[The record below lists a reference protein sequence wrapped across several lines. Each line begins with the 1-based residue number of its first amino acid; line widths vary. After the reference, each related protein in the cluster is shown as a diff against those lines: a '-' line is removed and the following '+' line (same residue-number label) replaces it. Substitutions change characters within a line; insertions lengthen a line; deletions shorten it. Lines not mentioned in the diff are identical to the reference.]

1 MTPVVSP
8 LEIGEH
14 KIWPPLI
21 LAPMSGVTNRT
32 MRALYKPFGLGL
44 TVTEFVSSNALQYG
58 SKRTMEMIDQHGIE
72 KPVSTQLWGDDPEV
86 MAKAAKVVR
95 ECGADI
101 VDINFGCPA
110 PKVTKT
116 NGGSA
121 CLRDVDRC
129 EAIMAAVVNAV
140 DCPVTMKMRLGW
152 TEDKLVYVDVARR
165 AERVGV
171 KAVTLHARTA
181 RQFYRGSADWDHIK
195 RLKESVGIPVI
206 GNGDLDDPY
215 VALQR
220 MRETGVDAI
229 MLGRA
234 TLGNPWLISQI
245 RDLMEGR
252 EAQSSPSDADRLRF
266 CIVHYKR
273 MVDELGETRAVPQM
287 RKHVALY
294 LKGIPGAAILRERIM
309 RIPTADEAIAIIE
322 ETIQRVERESYV
334 AA

>member
-1 MTPVVSP
+1 MSFAA
-8 LEIGEH
+8 LKIGPIE
-14 KIWPPLI
+14 IWPPLI

-44 TVTEFVSSNALQYG
+44 TVTEFVSANALEFG
-58 SKRTMEMIDQHGIE
+58 SRRTMEMIDQHGLE
-72 KPVSTQLWGDDPEV
+72 KPVSTQLWGDDPAI
-86 MAKAAKVVR
+86 MAQAAKVVR

-116 NGGSA
+116 LGGSA
-121 CLRDVDRC
+121 CLKDVDRC
-129 EAIMAAVVNAV
+129 EAIMKAVVDAV

-152 TEDKLVYVDVARR
+152 SEDNLVYAEVAKR
-165 AERVGV
+165 AQAVGI

-181 RQFYRGSADWDHIK
+181 RQFYRGNANWDHIA
-195 RLKESVGIPVI
+195 RLKEAIDIPVI
-206 GNGDLDDPY
+206 GNGDLGDAH
-215 VALQR
+215 VAMQR
-220 MRETGVDAI
+220 MRDTGVDAI

-252 EAQSSPSDADRLRF
+252 EAQPAPSAAERLRF
-266 CIVHYKR
+266 SIVHYR
-273 MVDELGETRAVPQM
+273 AMVDEWGERRAVPQM
-287 RKHVALY
+287 RKHIALY
-294 LKGIPGAAILRERIM
+294 LKGIPGAAVLRERIM
-309 RIPTADEAIAIIE
+309 HIDGADDVIDVIE
-322 ETIQRVERESYV
+322 ETIATLEATSV